1 MSCPTPPNEAD
12 RLEALH
18 SLAIL
23 DTPADRSFDAITEA
37 AADCFGVPIC
47 LVSLIDAERQ
57 WFKARVGLDCQET
70 PRDLA
75 FCAHTVAADELLVV
89 PDASS
94 DSRFARNP
102 LVAGEPHI
110 RFYAGC
116 PIRSPEGHVLGALC
130 IKDRRPRDMSDGEVR
145 QLRRFATLV
154 EQQLCLHKAVIEL
167 KMRSEVERR
176 LTKRLARQTEALKKQ
191 TYLFNLASKHEKLG
205 VAELDLSSR
214 QIVWS
219 AGMYDLYEVGKDF
232 DTTVDNVLSSFFS
245 GVVREASPLCQFK
258 GDGLQRAVPS

>member
-1 MSCPTPPNEAD
+1 MSYPIPPNEAD

-94 DSRFARNP
+94 DSRFAGNP

-110 RFYAGC
+110 RFYAVA
-116 PIRSPEGHVLGALC
+116 RSVLLKVMFSARSALR
-130 IKDRRPRDMSDGEVR
+130 IGVR
-145 QLRRFATLV
+145 AT
-154 EQQLCLHKAVIEL
+154 CRIE
-167 KMRSEVERR
+167 R
-176 LTKRLARQTEALKKQ
+176 
-191 TYLFNLASKHEKLG
+191 
-205 VAELDLSSR
+205 
-214 QIVWS
+214 
-219 AGMYDLYEVGKDF
+219 
-232 DTTVDNVLSSFFS
+232 
-245 GVVREASPLCQFK
+245 
-258 GDGLQRAVPS
+258 